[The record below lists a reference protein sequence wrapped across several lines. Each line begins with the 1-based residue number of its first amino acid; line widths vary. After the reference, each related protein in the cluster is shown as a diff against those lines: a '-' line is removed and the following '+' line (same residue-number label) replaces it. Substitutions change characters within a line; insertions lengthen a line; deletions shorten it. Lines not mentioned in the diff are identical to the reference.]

1 MGLGE
6 GTLILSDIRRLGP
19 FLGVQILN
27 FWGEGG
33 SERVISKFKFRYRI
47 GIFLGGCK
55 LLIILGYV

>member
-6 GTLILSDIRRLGP
+6 GTLILSDIRRLGS

-33 SERVISKFKFRYRI
+33 SER
-47 GIFLGGCK
+47 
-55 LLIILGYV
+55 

>member
-27 FWGEGG
+27 FWREGGG
-33 SERVISKFKFRYRI
+33 SER
-47 GIFLGGCK
+47 
-55 LLIILGYV
+55 